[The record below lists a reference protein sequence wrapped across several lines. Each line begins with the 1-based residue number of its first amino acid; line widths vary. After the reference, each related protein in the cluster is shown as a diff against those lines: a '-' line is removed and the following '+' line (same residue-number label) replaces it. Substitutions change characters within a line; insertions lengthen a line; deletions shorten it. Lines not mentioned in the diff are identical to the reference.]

1 MTPLARMRPVH
12 VVVMA
17 KAPVPGWAKTRLAPA
32 LGEAGA
38 ARLAAALLHDTHH
51 RVQALQT
58 LAAEAPCVNAP
69 SAISAPSAPSA
80 VSVEWCLT
88 PAPHDPVWGSHL
100 PNGVAALNGV
110 CSDQGAGDLGQRM
123 ARPSQRA
130 THLQHAVM
138 LVGTDCPLL
147 SAALMWQA
155 ACALQHHDAVLIPAT
170 DGGYVLL
177 GLRQHCPELFAD
189 MPWST
194 DAVAR
199 LTVSRLQARGW
210 SVWQGPCLPDV
221 DEPADLL
228 HLPPALQNTLEPT

>member
-1 MTPLARMRPVH
+1 MTPPLRRRPVH

-17 KAPVPGWAKTRLAPA
+17 KAPVPGLAKTRLSPA
-32 LGEAGA
+32 LGEVGA
-38 ARLAAALLHDTHH
+38 ARLAAALLRDTLQ
-51 RVQALQT
+51 RVQTLQAM
-58 LAAEAPCVNAP
+58 AAEAACVNAP
-69 SAISAPSAPSA
+69 SVI
-80 VSVEWCLT
+80 SVEWCLT
-88 PAPHDPVWGSHL
+88 PAPHDSAWTTYL
-100 PNGVAALNGV
+100 PPGVAGLNGV

-138 LVGTDCPLL
+138 LVGTDCPML

-177 GLRQHCPELFAD
+177 GLQQHCPELFAH

-194 DAVAR
+194 DAVAA
-199 LTVSRLQARGW
+199 LTVSRMRERGW
-210 SVWQGPCLPDV
+210 SVWLGACLPDV
-221 DEPADLL
+221 DEPADLSL
-228 HLPPALQNTLEPT
+228 LPFALRASFEPS